1 MIDPTTADNALADVL
16 WWLKGFAAANPPE
29 ERGEVAAMAE
39 NLRQI
44 RQWLG
49 SLEIGDKRLL
59 GQNEHT
65 FACVVTEN
73 ELEVIIEG
81 LHVQAPGSD
90 RERSLEKARAIYQQ
104 FFGERRALLNSRNPE
119 VPF

>member
-16 WWLKGFAAANPPE
+16 WWLKGFAAAHPPE

-49 SLEIGDKRLL
+49 SLEIGDKCLL
-59 GQNEHT
+59 GQNEFT
-65 FACVVTEN
+65 FACVLTEH
-73 ELEVIIEG
+73 ELEVIIDG
-81 LHVQAPGSD
+81 L
-90 RERSLEKARAIYQQ
+90 RSTDGPSMLAALEKTQAIYKQ
-104 FFGERRALLNSRNPE
+104 FDGERRALLNGRNPE
-119 VPF
+119 IPF